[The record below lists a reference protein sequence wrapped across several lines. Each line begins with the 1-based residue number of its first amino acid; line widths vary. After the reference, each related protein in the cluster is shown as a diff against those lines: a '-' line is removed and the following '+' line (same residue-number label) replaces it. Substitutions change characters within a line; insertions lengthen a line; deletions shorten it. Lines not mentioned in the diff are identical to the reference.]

1 MARKFNYYDRRKLLQ
16 AQQSGESNSDL
27 KTKFGIKDDRTL
39 FRHLKLAE
47 QEDQSRLVK
56 MEIIKDALLGHHAE
70 IRALIEQW
78 KNTPRTPRPDEVY
91 PGTISPV
98 DTIKANP
105 IFLSLREHLPF
116 PTLWKN
122 HLIYVNKLDD
132 YIARCNNLR
141 EEVAKKVKKW
151 NGVEDVLENVAQ
163 PILRTVAEGESAIKL
178 KPYEFKAFEHSNYPD
193 KTMIYAEDMPI
204 FTVSKETD
212 SAYSEKQ
219 YQDYSETLLTGE
231 TGTNLVALFGELKND
246 LEPKIKDSLQEILLR
261 RDYIMYTCK
270 LCPGQP
276 RLLRK

>member
-1 MARKFNYYDRRKLLQ
+1 MVKKFNYYDRKKLLQ

-56 MEIIKDALLGHHAE
+56 VEIIKDALLGHHAE
-70 IRALIEQW
+70 IRALIDQW
-78 KNTPRTPRPDEVY
+78 KNNFRTPRPDEVY
-91 PGTISPV
+91 PGTISHV

-105 IFLSLREHLPF
+105 IFISLRDHLPF
-116 PTLWKN
+116 PTLWNN
-122 HLIYVNKLDD
+122 HLVYVKKLDD
-132 YIARCNNLR
+132 YIAGCNNLR
-141 EEVAKKVKKW
+141 EEVAKKVKNW
-151 NGVEDVLENVAQ
+151 NGVKDMTENVAQ
-163 PILRTVAEGESAIKL
+163 PILRKIAEGEPAIKL
-178 KPYEFKAFEHSNYPD
+178 KPYEFKLSEHSNYPD
-193 KTMIYAEDMPI
+193 KTMINAEDIPI

-212 SAYSEKQ
+212 SAYIKKQ
-219 YQDYSETLLTGE
+219 YQDYSDALLAGE
-231 TGTNLVALFGELKND
+231 TGTNLVALFSELKND

-276 RLLRK
+276 RLLRR

>member
-1 MARKFNYYDRRKLLQ
+1 MAKKFNYYDRKKLLE
-16 AQQSGESNSDL
+16 AQRGGESTSDL
-27 KTKFGIKDDRTL
+27 KRTFGIKDDRTL

-56 MEIIKDALLGHHAE
+56 VEIIKDALLGHHAE
-70 IRALIEQW
+70 IRALIDQW
-78 KNTPRTPRPDEVY
+78 KNNLRTPRPDEVY
-91 PGTISPV
+91 PGTLSPV

-105 IFLSLREHLPF
+105 IFISLRDHLPF

-122 HLIYVNKLDD
+122 HLVYVKKLDD

-141 EEVAKKVKKW
+141 EEVAKKVKSW
-151 NGVEDVLENVAQ
+151 NGVKDVLENVAQ
-163 PILRTVAEGESAIKL
+163 PILRIIAEGESAIKL
-178 KPYEFKAFEHSNYPD
+178 KPYEFKTSEHSNYPD
-193 KTMIYAEDMPI
+193 KTMINAEGISI

-212 SAYSEKQ
+212 SAYIEKQ
-219 YQDYSETLLTGE
+219 YQDYSEDLLTGE
-231 TGTNLVALFGELKND
+231 TGTNLVALFSDLKDD

-276 RLLRK
+276 RLLRR

>member
-1 MARKFNYYDRRKLLQ
+1 MVKKFNYYDRKKLLQ

-47 QEDQSRLVK
+47 QEEQTRLVK
-56 MEIIKDALLGHHAE
+56 VEIIKDALLDHHAE
-70 IRALIEQW
+70 IRALIDQW
-78 KNTPRTPRPDEVY
+78 KNNFRTPRPDEVY
-91 PGTISPV
+91 PGTLSPV

-105 IFLSLREHLPF
+105 IFISLRDHLPF

-122 HLIYVNKLDD
+122 HLVYVKKLDD
-132 YIARCNNLR
+132 YIAGCNNLR
-141 EEVAKKVKKW
+141 EEVAKKVKNW
-151 NGVEDVLENVAQ
+151 NGVKDVLENVAQ
-163 PILRTVAEGESAIKL
+163 PILRIIAEGESTINL
-178 KPYEFKAFEHSNYPD
+178 KPYEFKLSEHSNYPD
-193 KTMIYAEDMPI
+193 KTMINAEDIPI
-204 FTVSKETD
+204 FSVSKETD
-212 SAYSEKQ
+212 SAYIEKQ
-219 YQDYSETLLTGE
+219 YQDYSDTLLAGE
-231 TGTNLVALFGELKND
+231 TGTNLVALFSELKNE